1 MSARILVVDDVL
13 ANVKLLEAKLSAE
26 YFEVLTA
33 LNGPDAL
40 EIVANEEPDLLL
52 LDVMMPGMD
61 GFQVC
66 RTIKENPETEHIP
79 VVMVTALDQPSD
91 RVAGIEAGADDFL
104 TKPVNDIALMARV
117 KSLVRLKTMTDEM
130 RMREA
135 TGKSLGILTAGSGA
149 DGDQDVS
156 GRILLVE
163 ERAVTAKRIVET
175 LRSNHT
181 VSVEQTSDGAVAN
194 AKSGDFDLIVVS
206 LSVQEFDGLRL
217 CSHLRTLDATRHVPI
232 LALIEDGDMPK
243 LARALELG
251 VNDYLMRPIDRNEL
265 FARVKTQLKRKRYA
279 DRLRENFHLSLE
291 MAITCPLTGLYN
303 RRYMMGHLE
312 TLLEKSKVS
321 KKPVSFLIID
331 IDFFKLVNDDHGHD
345 VGDEVLKEFAARLAS
360 NTRGVDLACRY
371 GGEEFVVVMPD
382 TELAAAN
389 PVAERLRAEVEAK
402 QFSIRGGDNAI
413 DLTISIGVAESEG
426 ETDDVE
432 SLLRRADQALYK
444 AKQDGRNRVVSAAA

>member
-40 EIVANEEPDLLL
+40 EIVSKEQPDLVL

-61 GFQVC
+61 GFEVC
-66 RTIKENPETEHIP
+66 RTIKDSAETEHIP

-117 KSLVRLKTMTDEM
+117 KNLVRLKTMMDEM

-135 TGKSLGILTAGSGA
+135 TGRSMGVLSNKVDSLKDEAKTGNIM
-149 DGDQDVS
+149 
-156 GRILLVE
+156 LVE
-163 ERAVTAKRIVET
+163 ERAVTARRIVET
-175 LRSNHT
+175 LKGQHEVR
-181 VSVEQTSDGAVAN
+181 VEQTFEGAIEGL
-194 AKSGDFDLIVVS
+194 KEGEFDLVVVS

-217 CSHLRTLDATRHVPI
+217 CSQLRTSEATRNVPI

-265 FARVKTQLKRKRYA
+265 FARVKTQLRRKCYA

-303 RRYMMGHLE
+303 RRYMMSHLD
-312 TLLEKSKVS
+312 TLLEKSKIS
-321 KKPVSFLIID
+321 NRPLSFLIVD
-331 IDFFKLVNDDHGHD
+331 IDFFKKVNDTHGHD

-382 TELAAAN
+382 TELSFAQT
-389 PVAERLRAEVEAK
+389 VAERLRMEVANK
-402 QFSIRGGDNAI
+402 KFQIRDGADSI
-413 DLTISIGVAESEG
+413 DLTISVGVAESEG
-426 ETDDVE
+426 DLDDVVG
-432 SLLRRADQALYK
+432 LLRRADQALYK
-444 AKQDGRNRVVSAAA
+444 AKQDGRNRVVAAAA